1 MFKIKQ
7 QIKVYIINL
16 VQHKIKAY
24 SLGLAFRFGQVLLLC
39 QQDEVLDRADQV
51 LVHHPGKETNKLIK
65 RREGAILIH
74 DSDFRIQIHKTINQP
89 LVTILYPYNH
99 SILTHNRAFSI
110 LKHQLALFC
119 SVIELSRTFPVDH
132 CYWRKPSILS
142 SINCSMS

>member
-99 SILTHNRAFSI
+99 SILTHNRA
-110 LKHQLALFC
+110 H
-119 SVIELSRTFPVDH
+119 FPNAN
-132 CYWRKPSILS
+132 L
-142 SINCSMS
+142 NAE